1 MPAKTDP
8 LSYQQLHRLYEESRR
23 NSEFLN
29 KLISGSNDAIVTTD
43 LHGRIDFWSKPAE
56 RMLGY
61 TPRQALGKPVTEI
74 YFAGKEEAERV
85 MQELRRGA
93 RVQNWETVLRKAD
106 GSSLH
111 ASISISLLKD
121 EAGNPVGTLGVVRD
135 ISEVRQLQQ
144 QLRQSERL
152 ATIGELASHIAHEI
166 RNPLS
171 SVKMNLQIL
180 SRMPELQGRAREH
193 MDIALQEIDHLDSI
207 LAEIVDFV
215 RPLRLNKQSVDLST
229 IMEEALLMAEDALQ
243 KAEIKLLRN
252 LGSRTELRADP
263 VRVRQAFLNLL
274 LNAIQATEPGG
285 TLRISIQAP
294 DTAGTMPTRKDDA
307 AVSAEQEHDAARDP
321 VARGYYQ
328 VEIQDSGRGI
338 AFGRLQQIFE
348 PFFTTRSDGT
358 GLGLTIT
365 KRIVEAHGGEIHVES
380 TEGVGTTFRVVFPNL

>member
-1 MPAKTDP
+1 MALKAESCLCCTYMPSETNSI
-8 LSYQQLHRLYEESRR
+8 SYQELIRLYEESRR

-29 KLISGSNDAIVTTD
+29 KLISGSNDAVVTTD
-43 LHGRIDFWSKPAE
+43 LHGRINFWSKPAE

-61 TPRQALGKPVTEI
+61 SPRQALGKPVTEI

-93 RVQNWETVLRKAD
+93 RVQNWETVLKRAD
-106 GSSLH
+106 GTSLR
-111 ASISISLLKD
+111 ASISITLLKD
-121 EAGNPVGTLGVVRD
+121 EKGAAIGTLGIVRD

-152 ATIGELASHIAHEI
+152 ATIGELSSHIAHEI

-193 MDIALQEIDHLDSI
+193 MNIALQEIDHLDSI

-215 RPLRLNKQSVDLST
+215 RPLRLNRQPAKLAT
-229 IMEEALLMAEDALQ
+229 IMGEALLMAEDSLQ
-243 KAEIKLLRN
+243 KADIKLIRDFD
-252 LGSRTELRADP
+252 SDAAEVQVDP

-274 LNAIQATEPGG
+274 LNAVQAMEPGRE
-285 TLRISIQAP
+285 LRITIPKDNA
-294 DTAGTMPTRKDDA
+294 AGHL
-307 AVSAEQEHDAARDP
+307 VGIS
-321 VARGYYQ
+321 
-328 VEIQDSGRGI
+328 DSGRGI
-338 AFGRLQQIFE
+338 PAERMQQIFE

-358 GLGLTIT
+358 GLGLTVT
-365 KRIVEAHGGEIHVES
+365 KRIVEAHGGTIQIES
-380 TEGVGTTFRVVFPNL
+380 KEGAGTTFRIMFPTNS